1 MDKKKGLKNVATS
14 IIFKFLL
21 IVLNI
26 VVRRFIISYI
36 GNEINGLN
44 SLYISILD
52 VLSVAE
58 LGVGSA
64 ITFCMYEP
72 IVEGD
77 DGKVAAL
84 YRLFVKLY
92 LIIGGVITVAGC
104 VLMPALPYLAK
115 GYQSVSVNLYL
126 LPFQR
131 KNITDK
137 RV

>member
-58 LGVGSA
+58 LGVTMAKSPHCIGYLSNSISSSA
-64 ITFCMYEP
+64 E
-72 IVEGD
+72 
-77 DGKVAAL
+77 L
-84 YRLFVKLY
+84 
-92 LIIGGVITVAGC
+92 
-104 VLMPALPYLAK
+104 
-115 GYQSVSVNLYL
+115 
-126 LPFQR
+126 
-131 KNITDK
+131 
-137 RV
+137 